1 MRKWKIRLGLVIPG
15 NDKIP
20 LLRGKKGDFFVN
32 ILKFQLEKV
41 GLFRKN
47 PELGRD
53 RLCPLVKWD
62 LLNG

>member
-20 LLRGKKGDFFVN
+20 LLRGKNGDFFVN
-32 ILKFQLEKV
+32 ILKFQFEKV

-47 PELGRD
+47 P
-53 RLCPLVKWD
+53 
-62 LLNG
+62 